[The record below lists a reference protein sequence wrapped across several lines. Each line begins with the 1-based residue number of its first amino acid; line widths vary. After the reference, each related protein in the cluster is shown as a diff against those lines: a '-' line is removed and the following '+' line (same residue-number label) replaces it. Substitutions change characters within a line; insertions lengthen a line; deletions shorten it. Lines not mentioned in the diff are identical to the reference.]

1 MQVVVAR
8 IGKPHGIRGEVT
20 VQLFTDA
27 PQERFARGE
36 VLGIENFKPG
46 SAAAS
51 VAPTGELTV
60 AGARWNKKILVV
72 RFDEV
77 TTRNQAEERRGSRLV
92 YEVPEDEGDEEGF
105 YEQELVNLPVYL
117 LADVPEGESPV
128 DNPAVG
134 KPLGKGTGP
143 QATGRMP
150 VQDLL
155 LIKLARSP
163 RLASGAGE
171 EIMIPFVEEIVP
183 EVVPSTEDEPGFVLL
198 TPPAGLIDLVEDAEQ
213 DSAQVTEHATEQ
225 AGE

>member
-46 SAAAS
+46 SAAAL

-77 TTRNQAEERRGSRLV
+77 TTRNQAEELRGSRLV
-92 YEVPEDEGDEEGF
+92 YE
-105 YEQELVNLPVYL
+105 
-117 LADVPEGESPV
+117 VPEGESPV

-134 KPLGKGTGP
+134 KPLGKVTGL
-143 QATGRMP
+143 QTMP

-163 RLASGAGE
+163 RLASGVGE

-183 EVVPSTEDEPGFVLL
+183 EAVPSTEDEPGFVLL
-198 TPPAGLIDLVEDAEQ
+198 TPPAGLIDLVEDTEQ
-213 DSAQVTEHATEQ
+213 DSEQATEQ

>member
-27 PQERFARGE
+27 PQERFARGG
-36 VLGIENFKPG
+36 VLGIENFAPG

-77 TTRNQAEERRGSRLV
+77 TTRNQAEELRGTRLV
-92 YEVPEDEGDEEGF
+92 YEVPEDDGEEEGF

-134 KPLGKGTGP
+134 EPLGQVTGL
-143 QATGRMP
+143 QTMP

-183 EVVPSTEDEPGFVLL
+183 EVVPSTEEEPGFVLL
-198 TPPAGLIDLVEDAEQ
+198 TPPAGLIDLVEDAEK
-213 DSAQVTEHATEQ
+213 ATEQ
-225 AGE
+225 STERAGE

>member
-20 VQLFTDA
+20 VQLFTDT

-77 TTRNQAEERRGSRLV
+77 TTRNQAEELRGTRLV
-92 YEVPEDEGDEEGF
+92 YEVPEDAGEEEGC
-105 YEQELVNLPVYL
+105 YEQEPVTRPVYPL
-117 LADVPEGESPV
+117 TDVPEGESPV
-128 DNPAVG
+128 DNPTVG
-134 KPLGKGTGP
+134 EPLGKVTGL
-143 QATGRMP
+143 QTMP

-183 EVVPSTEDEPGFVLL
+183 EGGPSTEGGPGFVLL
-198 TPPAGLIDLVEDAEQ
+198 TPPAGLIELVEEAEQ
-213 DSAQVTEHATEQ
+213 ATER

>member
-36 VLGIENFKPG
+36 VLGIENFAPG

-77 TTRNQAEERRGSRLV
+77 TTRNQAEELRGTRLV
-92 YEVPEDEGDEEGF
+92 YEVPEDDGEEEGF

-128 DNPAVG
+128 DNSAVG
-134 KPLGKGTGP
+134 KPLGQVTGL
-143 QATGRMP
+143 QTMP

-183 EVVPSTEDEPGFVLL
+183 EVVPSTEEEPGFVLL
-198 TPPAGLIDLVEDAEQ
+198 TPPAGLIDLVEDAEK
-213 DSAQVTEHATEQ
+213 ATEQ
-225 AGE
+225 STERAGE

>member
-36 VLGIENFKPG
+36 VLGIENFVPG
-46 SAAAS
+46 SVASS

-77 TTRNQAEERRGSRLV
+77 TTRNQAEELRGTRLV
-92 YEVPEDEGDEEGF
+92 YEVPEDDGEEEGF

-134 KPLGKGTGP
+134 KPLGKVTGL
-143 QATGRMP
+143 QTMP

-155 LIKLARSP
+155 LIQLARSP

-183 EVVPSTEDEPGFVLL
+183 EVVPSTEEEPGFVLL

-213 DSAQVTEHATEQ
+213 STEQ

>member
-77 TTRNQAEERRGSRLV
+77 TTRNQAEELRGSRLV

-128 DNPAVG
+128 DNPAVNVLVW
-134 KPLGKGTGP
+134 KKDTKKADAIAKLEK
-143 QATGRMP
+143 
-150 VQDLL
+150 LL
-155 LIKLARSP
+155 HSDQVKQYIESTW
-163 RLASGAGE
+163 SDGSV
-171 EIMIPFVEEIVP
+171 IPAF
-183 EVVPSTEDEPGFVLL
+183 
-198 TPPAGLIDLVEDAEQ
+198 
-213 DSAQVTEHATEQ
+213 
-225 AGE
+225 

>member
-36 VLGIENFKPG
+36 VLGIENFAPG

-77 TTRNQAEERRGSRLV
+77 TTRNQAEELRGTRLV
-92 YEVPEDEGDEEGF
+92 YEVPEDDGEEEGF

-128 DNPAVG
+128 DNSAVG
-134 KPLGKGTGP
+134 KPLGQVTGL
-143 QATGRMP
+143 QTMP

-155 LIKLARSP
+155 LIKMARSP

-198 TPPAGLIDLVEDAEQ
+198 TPPAGLIDLVEDAGK
-213 DSAQVTEHATEQ
+213 ATEQ
-225 AGE
+225 STERAGE

>member
-36 VLGIENFKPG
+36 VLGIENFMPG

-77 TTRNQAEERRGSRLV
+77 TTRNQAEELRGSRLV

-128 DNPAVG
+128 DNPTVG
-134 KPLGKGTGP
+134 KPLGKVTGL
-143 QATGRMP
+143 QTMP

-213 DSAQVTEHATEQ
+213 DSAQATEHATEQ

>member
-1 MQVVVAR
+1 MQVLVAR

-51 VAPTGELTV
+51 VAPAGELTV

-77 TTRNQAEERRGSRLV
+77 TTRNQAEELRGTRLV
-92 YEVPEDEGDEEGF
+92 YEVPEDDGEEEGF

-134 KPLGKGTGP
+134 EPLG
-143 QATGRMP
+143 
-150 VQDLL
+150 
-155 LIKLARSP
+155 
-163 RLASGAGE
+163 
-171 EIMIPFVEEIVP
+171 
-183 EVVPSTEDEPGFVLL
+183 
-198 TPPAGLIDLVEDAEQ
+198 
-213 DSAQVTEHATEQ
+213 
-225 AGE
+225 

>member
-77 TTRNQAEERRGSRLV
+77 TTRNQAEELRGSRLV

-117 LADVPEGESPV
+117 LA
-128 DNPAVG
+128 AVG
-134 KPLGKGTGP
+134 KPLGKVTGL
-143 QATGRMP
+143 QTMP

-213 DSAQVTEHATEQ
+213 DSAQATEQ

>member
-36 VLGIENFKPG
+36 VLGIENFVPG
-46 SAAAS
+46 SVAAS

-77 TTRNQAEERRGSRLV
+77 TTRNQAEELRGTRLV
-92 YEVPEDEGDEEGF
+92 YEVPEDDGEEEGF

-134 KPLGKGTGP
+134 KPLGKVTGL
-143 QATGRMP
+143 QTMP

-183 EVVPSTEDEPGFVLL
+183 EVVPSTEEEPGFVLL

-213 DSAQVTEHATEQ
+213 STEQ

>member
-36 VLGIENFKPG
+36 VLGIENFAPG

-77 TTRNQAEERRGSRLV
+77 TTRNQAEELRGTRLV
-92 YEVPEDEGDEEGF
+92 YEVPEDDGEEEGF

-134 KPLGKGTGP
+134 EPLGKVTGL
-143 QATGRMP
+143 QTMP

-183 EVVPSTEDEPGFVLL
+183 EVVPSTEEEPGFVLL
-198 TPPAGLIDLVEDAEQ
+198 TPPAGLIDLVEDADQ
-213 DSAQVTEHATEQ
+213 DSAQATEQ

>member
-77 TTRNQAEERRGSRLV
+77 TTRNQAEELRGSRLV

-105 YEQELVNLPVYL
+105 YEQELVNLPEYL
-117 LADVPEGESPV
+117 LADVPEASPV
-128 DNPAVG
+128 DNPAEG
-134 KPLGKGTGP
+134 KPLAKVTGL
-143 QATGRMP
+143 QTMP

-171 EIMIPFVEEIVP
+171 EIMIHFLDDIVP

-213 DSAQVTEHATEQ
+213 ATEQ

>member
-1 MQVVVAR
+1 M
-8 IGKPHGIRGEVT
+8 
-20 VQLFTDA
+20 
-27 PQERFARGE
+27 
-36 VLGIENFKPG
+36 LGIENFAPG

-77 TTRNQAEERRGSRLV
+77 TTRNQAEELRGTRLV
-92 YEVPEDEGDEEGF
+92 YEVPEDDGEEEGF

-134 KPLGKGTGP
+134 KPLGKVTGL
-143 QATGRMP
+143 QTMP

-183 EVVPSTEDEPGFVLL
+183 EVVPSTEEEPGFVLL
-198 TPPAGLIDLVEDAEQ
+198 TPPAGLIDLIEDAEQ
-213 DSAQVTEHATEQ
+213 STEQ

>member
-36 VLGIENFKPG
+36 VLGIENFAPG

-60 AGARWNKKILVV
+60 AGARWKKILVV

-77 TTRNQAEERRGSRLV
+77 TTRNQAEELRGTRLV
-92 YEVPEDEGDEEGF
+92 YEVPEDDGEEEGF

-117 LADVPEGESPV
+117 LADVPEGASPV

-134 KPLGKGTGP
+134 EPLGQVTGL
-143 QATGRMP
+143 QTMP

-183 EVVPSTEDEPGFVLL
+183 EVVPSTEEEPGFVLL
-198 TPPAGLIDLVEDAEQ
+198 TPPAGLIDLVEDAEK
-213 DSAQVTEHATEQ
+213 TTEQ
-225 AGE
+225 STERAGE

>member
-36 VLGIENFKPG
+36 VLGIENFVPG
-46 SAAAS
+46 SAAAKI
-51 VAPTGELTV
+51 APAGELTV

-77 TTRNQAEERRGSRLV
+77 TNRNQAEELRGTRLV
-92 YEVPEDEGDEEGF
+92 YEVPEETGDEEGF
-105 YEQELVNLPVYL
+105 YEQELVGLPVYL

-128 DNPAVG
+128 ENPAAG
-134 KPLGKGTGP
+134 EPLGEVTGL
-143 QATGRMP
+143 QTMP

-155 LIKLARSP
+155 LIKLAHSP

-171 EIMIPFVEEIVP
+171 EIMIPFVAEIVP
-183 EVVPSTEDEPGFVLL
+183 EVVPSSEEEPGFVLL
-198 TPPAGLIDLVEDAEQ
+198 TPPAGLIDLVE
-213 DSAQVTEHATEQ
+213 ATEQ
-225 AGE
+225 VGE

>member
-36 VLGIENFKPG
+36 VLRIENFKPG

-77 TTRNQAEERRGSRLV
+77 TTRNQAEELRGSRLV

-105 YEQELVNLPVYL
+105 YEQELVDLPVYL

-134 KPLGKGTGP
+134 KPLGKVTGL
-143 QATGRMP
+143 QTMP

-183 EVVPSTEDEPGFVLL
+183 EVVPSTENEPGFVLL
-198 TPPAGLIDLVEDAEQ
+198 TPPAGLIDLVED
-213 DSAQVTEHATEQ
+213 SAQVTEHSTEQ

>member
-36 VLGIENFKPG
+36 VLGVENFKPG

-51 VAPTGELTV
+51 VAPAGELTV

-77 TTRNQAEERRGSRLV
+77 TTRNQAEELRGTRLV
-92 YEVPEDEGDEEGF
+92 YEVPEDDGEEEGF
-105 YEQELVNLPVYL
+105 YEQELV
-117 LADVPEGESPV
+117 DVPEGESPV

-134 KPLGKGTGP
+134 EPLGKVTGL
-143 QATGRMP
+143 QTMP

-183 EVVPSTEDEPGFVLL
+183 EVVPSTEEEPGFVLL
-198 TPPAGLIDLVEDAEQ
+198 TPPVGLIDLVDEAEQ
-213 DSAQVTEHATEQ
+213 ATER

>member
-36 VLGIENFKPG
+36 VLGIENFAPG

-77 TTRNQAEERRGSRLV
+77 TTRNQAEELRGTRLV
-92 YEVPEDEGDEEGF
+92 YEVPEDDGEEEGF

-134 KPLGKGTGP
+134 EPLGQVTGL
-143 QATGRMP
+143 QTMP

-183 EVVPSTEDEPGFVLL
+183 EVVPSTEEEPGFVLL
-198 TPPAGLIDLVEDAEQ
+198 TPPAGLIDLVEDAEK
-213 DSAQVTEHATEQ
+213 ATEQSTEQ